1 MMGGGIFVLFA
12 LLAVALIAGALISAA
27 RRRDAAKA
35 VATSLGMQYATGDP
49 LDLVHLQHRLFRKGD
64 ERRIDTTLY
73 GDLGGRRVALCDY
86 VYTDVTHD
94 ADGVRHE
101 SNTRLS
107 LCAVDLDYPLPW
119 IAVSP
124 ESLGRRFLNAIA
136 VGNDVQYE
144 SDEFNRAF
152 EVLSADRDFAYTLI
166 DTEMMAWLMATSR
179 SIQIEIDD
187 TRLIAAARQLPWEQ
201 MPAFAEKT
209 LEFHRQIPPL
219 VAEKYGPGR

>member
-35 VATSLGMQYATGDP
+35 VATSLGMQYAAGDP

-64 ERRIDTTLY
+64 KRRIDTTLY
-73 GDLGGRRVALCDY
+73 GDLGGRHVALCDY
-86 VYTDVTHD
+86 VYTEVTHD
-94 ADGVRHE
+94 ADGVPDE

-107 LCAVDLDYPLPW
+107 LCAVDLDYQLSW
-119 IAVSP
+119 IAISP
-124 ESLGRRFLNAIA
+124 EGLGRRFLNAIA

-152 EVLSADRDFAYTLI
+152 EVLSSDRDFAYTLI
-166 DTEMMAWLMATSR
+166 DPAMMEWLMATSR
-179 SIQIEIDD
+179 SFQIEIDGARLVAA
-187 TRLIAAARQLPWEQ
+187 TRQMPWEQ
-201 MPAFAEKT
+201 MPAFAETT
-209 LEFHRQIPPL
+209 LEFHRRIPPL
-219 VAEKYGPGR
+219 VAEKYGPNR